1 MPYIRKIYADRNSAQ
16 VNANVASKPRGST
29 WEYSVM
35 ATLQELQK
43 RLDEKT
49 FDPSEL
55 NNDQRAAVD
64 LALESGQLKG
74 YTNVAE
80 VEKERDLGA
89 KLIAREKTKKGRSI

>member
-1 MPYIRKIYADRNSAQ
+1 
-16 VNANVASKPRGST
+16 
-29 WEYSVM
+29 M

-49 FDPSEL
+49 FDPSAL

-89 KLIAREKTKKGRSI
+89 KLIAREKTKKADPFKTATEGIFPFTGEGIERF

>member
-1 MPYIRKIYADRNSAQ
+1 
-16 VNANVASKPRGST
+16 
-29 WEYSVM
+29 M

-49 FDPSEL
+49 FDPSAL

-80 VEKERDLGA
+80 VEKERNLGA
-89 KLIAREKTKKGRSI
+89 K